1 MPFFLFRENIG
12 WEQLT
17 QDTQI
22 EKTNAFA
29 IEVNTGPMT
38 GHSGLIE
45 YNGTEL
51 SYTARASWDGCIY
64 HANLELPNG
73 DMGEVRQ
80 ADVMPTEPGWFHSA
94 ERL

>member
-1 MPFFLFRENIG
+1 MPFFLFPENVG

-38 GHSGLIE
+38 VPCTFVTLHK
-45 YNGTEL
+45 
-51 SYTARASWDGCIY
+51 
-64 HANLELPNG
+64 
-73 DMGEVRQ
+73 
-80 ADVMPTEPGWFHSA
+80 
-94 ERL
+94 